1 MLPLQTTDALHQ
13 PAGGEGHVPEADV
26 QPLGRVEQAQE
37 SHHLIVIIKGLATA
51 HEHHVS
57 HLAPFAQKAVG
68 QKHLGEHLTR

>member
-1 MLPLQTTDALHQ
+1 MPSTSPQ
-13 PAGGEGHVPEADV
+13 
-26 QPLGRVEQAQE
+26 VERDTFLRQAQE